1 MKNII
6 IIGPSRTGK
15 STLASLVCK
24 KYNLSYISG
33 DSIRNAF
40 IKIYP
45 ELGYSPKTT
54 IDKIE
59 FCQFIEK
66 IINENSIHLKRQI
79 FYVIDS
85 ADISIDNAKGVFKDS
100 LIIGLGCKD
109 AKPESMLEKIKEN
122 DTELEWTYGYSD
134 KDLLELINSTIRK
147 SKSLYD
153 KCTLN
158 NIPYFET
165 SLDRY
170 NAYNDV
176 YKYIENE
183 LDL

>member
-1 MKNII
+1 M
-6 IIGPSRTGK
+6 
-15 STLASLVCK
+15 V
-24 KYNLSYISG
+24 
-33 DSIRNAF
+33 
-40 IKIYP
+40 
-45 ELGYSPKTT
+45 
-54 IDKIE
+54 
-59 FCQFIEK
+59 
-66 IINENSIHLKRQI
+66 
-79 FYVIDS
+79 
-85 ADISIDNAKGVFKDS
+85 
-100 LIIGLGCKD
+100 
-109 AKPESMLEKIKEN
+109 EKIKEN